1 MSCCRLRLS
10 YLLTHQHTIPC
21 FFTFSLVVGIPL
33 KRKYRGFEEGSFFL
47 RLTKSVSASGSLQP
61 NACTHPGSSLWWWSY
76 PIAGPLRSLC
86 PSMWMGVG
94 IGGQSKTVALLSG
107 SKIVCSLSPLLFIHA
122 SCSWEP
128 SGGCDLG
135 KRFSFRDSFGPC
147 LWAPHISYCSCW
159 GMPILPT
166 SQAMTLACPSSE
178 ILECDFHIFVA
189 YLKPQM
195 VFSHFFFLAFLDS
208 WKARSQARGKNR
220 YALQR
225 CRSQRRYACSF
236 FFYLGNPELTSR
248 TN

>member
-195 VFSHFFFLAFLDS
+195 VFSDFFFSCFLRLLKS
-208 WKARSQARGKNR
+208 KKPGQRKKQICPP
-220 YALQR
+220 ALQKPKKV
-225 CRSQRRYACSF
+225 CMLLLF
-236 FFYLGNPELTSR
+236 LLGEPR